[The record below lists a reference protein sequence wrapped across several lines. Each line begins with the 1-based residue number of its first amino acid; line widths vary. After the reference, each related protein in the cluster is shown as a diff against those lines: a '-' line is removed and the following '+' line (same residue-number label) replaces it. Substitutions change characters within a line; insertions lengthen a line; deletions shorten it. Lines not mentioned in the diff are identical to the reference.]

1 MNLTTSLNPWVVYY
15 VGACSVYSGS
25 FNITV
30 VKNMDSKLGWVTKL
44 RL

>member
-15 VGACSVYSGS
+15 VGACRCGS